1 MAQSTTINVR
11 VDEDVKREAEAML
24 DKLGM
29 NISVLVNMTLRQVIM
44 DKALPFLP
52 KYKPDD
58 AGYRLRETFRN
69 SHAQAILNGTSEMT
83 MDEINEIIAERR
95 AKERTVK

>member
-1 MAQSTTINVR
+1 MAHSTVNVR

-29 NISVLVNMTLRQVIM
+29 NISVLINMTLRQLIV
-44 DKALPFLP
+44 DEALPFLP
-52 KYKPDD
+52 KYKPND
-58 AGYRLRETFRN
+58 AGYRLRETLRK

-83 MDEINEIIAERR
+83 MDEINEIITEER
-95 AKERTVK
+95 AKERRINE